1 MCKYFHLNFSNF
13 ENLIRNANGVTLIVI
28 IIVVVVWLGVVVVV
42 VVATAIV
49 NIKTAIQTN
58 NISNMLITCP
68 YKTLLLAK
76 HTRIHQQGSTSNGM
90 DITEWKETGGRN
102 GKFNLLVSCNHT
114 SAPIVRR

>member
-13 ENLIRNANGVTLIVI
+13 ENLIRNANGVMLIVI
-28 IIVVVVWLGVVVVV
+28 IVVWFGVVAVV

-68 YKTLLLAK
+68 YKTPLFAQ
-76 HTRIHQQGSTSNGM
+76 HTHIHKQRSASNIM
-90 DITEWKETGGRN
+90 DIMVWNGRN
-102 GKFNLLVSCNHT
+102 REAEMANSTYL
-114 SAPIVRR
+114 